1 MLGERELSNSLMSA
15 QAKANVCR
23 KWCSIGIRPD
33 GAVVETWHN
42 GLGSSD
48 TDHQRIHNSQRL
60 ALSEDALSAV
70 LARWIESLHKHS
82 KPRFDLNEGA
92 V

>member
-23 KWCSIGIRPD
+23 KWCRVGIEPEE
-33 GAVVETWHN
+33 ATVHVWHN
-42 GLGSSD
+42 ALGSDSD
-48 TDHQRIHNSQRL
+48 EQRIHNTQRL
-60 ALSEDALSAV
+60 ALSEDALAAV